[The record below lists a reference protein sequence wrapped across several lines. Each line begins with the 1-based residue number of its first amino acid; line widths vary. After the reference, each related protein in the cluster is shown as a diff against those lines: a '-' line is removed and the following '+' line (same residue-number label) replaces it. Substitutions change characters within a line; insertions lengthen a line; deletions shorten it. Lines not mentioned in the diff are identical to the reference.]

1 MSGAVPGLVAVVGGR
16 AGGRLAAILACVLS
30 VAIGAVPAAAIGQT
44 TQPVAGPL
52 AEYSTYIVS
61 THYLRGQAYETHHY
75 FKPLRDGVLQ
85 GLVFRQATAGTPLIE
100 VEWAISQTVFDQL
113 PDWQKEFWHPL
124 APAVDAGRIRLPGL
138 AAAEEQEM
146 LRTVR
151 GLYAQTL
158 NLAGIEG
165 ELPVGLEGV
174 AMVTH
179 ITREE
184 MLRALREQR

>member
-1 MSGAVPGLVAVVGGR
+1 MHGKRAAFGSLLVFGAVFGGTVASGMVF
-16 AGGRLAAILACVLS
+16 
-30 VAIGAVPAAAIGQT
+30 VAQGQT
-44 TQPVAGPL
+44 PQQQVAGPL
-52 AEYSTYIVS
+52 AEYSTHIVA
-61 THYLRGQAYETHHY
+61 THFLRGESYETHHY

-85 GLVFRQATAGTPLIE
+85 GLVFRQADEGTPLIE
-100 VEWAISQTVFDQL
+100 VEWAISREVFDRL

-138 AAAEEQEM
+138 APAQEQEM

-151 GLYAQTL
+151 ALFAQTI

-165 ELPVGLEGV
+165 KLPVGLEGV

-184 MLRALREQR
+184 MIRAMQLPR

>member
-1 MSGAVPGLVAVVGGR
+1 MIGAQVRLGVLLAFAGSIVSGAAPVVAR
-16 AGGRLAAILACVLS
+16 
-30 VAIGAVPAAAIGQT
+30 GQT
-44 TQPVAGPL
+44 PQQQVAGPL
-52 AEYSTYIVS
+52 AEYNTYLVA
-61 THYLRGQAYETHHY
+61 THYLHGKAYETHHY

-85 GLVFRQATAGTPLIE
+85 GLVFRQAAAGTPLIE
-100 VEWAISQTVFDQL
+100 VEWAISQGVFDQL

-138 AAAEEQEM
+138 AAPQEQEM

-165 ELPVGLEGV
+165 ELPVGLEEV

>member
-1 MSGAVPGLVAVVGGR
+1 MQRVR
-16 AGGRLAAILACVLS
+16 ARLAAILVFGGSTL
-30 VAIGAVPAAAIGQT
+30 IGAAPLAHAQT
-44 TQPVAGPL
+44 QGNQAAGPI
-52 AEYSTYIVS
+52 AEYSTYLVA
-61 THYLRGQAYETHHY
+61 THFLRGQSYETHHY

-85 GLVFRQATAGTPLIE
+85 GLVFRQAAEGAPLIE
-100 VEWAISQTVFDQL
+100 VEWAISREIFDRL

-138 AAAEEQEM
+138 APAQEQEM
-146 LRTVR
+146 LQTIR
-151 GLYAQTL
+151 GLYAQTI

-165 ELPVGLEGV
+165 ELPVGLEGI

-184 MLRALREQR
+184 MLRAMRSGQ

>member
-1 MSGAVPGLVAVVGGR
+1 VVR
-16 AGGRLAAILACVLS
+16 ARLAAILAFAIP
-30 VAIGAVPAAAIGQT
+30 VATGMTPAIAVGQT
-44 TQPVAGPL
+44 PQQPVAGPL
-52 AEYSTYIVS
+52 AEYSTYLVA
-61 THYLRGQAYETHHY
+61 THYLRGQTYETHHY
-75 FKPLRDGVLQ
+75 FKPLREGVLQ
-85 GLVFRQATAGTPLIE
+85 GLVFRQAKAGTPLIE
-100 VEWAISQTVFDQL
+100 VEWAISQAVFDQL

-138 AAAEEQEM
+138 AAAQEQEM

-165 ELPVGLEGV
+165 ELPLGLEGV

-184 MLRALREQR
+184 LLRALRQQ